1 MSHEQVE
8 NHPLHRARTCMS
20 ELGAPH
26 SQQEEGRTE
35 RTRNFRE
42 ILLGY
47 AKFKITCAKQMCM
60 NKTYKS
66 IEQLYDDEDRF
77 VPNVVAS
84 ANALKHWIRGIKSA
98 CDVRNMSDCLRKC
111 CKCVATTRHLI
122 VIYMR
127 GTPRRRAYSLARPP
141 PSLLPCSFS
150 CSSVPA

>member
-1 MSHEQVE
+1 MHRRAKLISTSSYFVVSLKFSNIPGSSDTVTFVHIIMSHEQVE

-20 ELGAPH
+20 ELGAPR

-60 NKTYKS
+60 NKS

-84 ANALKHWIRGIKSA
+84 AK
-98 CDVRNMSDCLRKC
+98 
-111 CKCVATTRHLI
+111 
-122 VIYMR
+122 
-127 GTPRRRAYSLARPP
+127 
-141 PSLLPCSFS
+141 
-150 CSSVPA
+150 